1 MAAGCPA
8 ANPVLGPLGPQQLPP
23 RAPAPLPRALR
34 RPSAAIKPQITM
46 HPATLVLARLRLQVM
61 MHDAAVAEGVAREI
75 SLVMSFRH
83 PNIIQASGCVYMYVY
98 VCI

>member
-1 MAAGCPA
+1 
-8 ANPVLGPLGPQQLPP
+8 
-23 RAPAPLPRALR
+23 
-34 RPSAAIKPQITM
+34 M